1 MIKINKKILL
11 LIIFIIISLIILLYF
26 LFKKNEN
33 IIQSGPFFKGLFFR
47 DYTYKKSK
55 PKQAIKNI
63 DFREDTNA
71 AFKVPPDPPEP
82 LDSLGGLT
90 SVARF

>member
-11 LIIFIIISLIILLYF
+11 LIIFIIISLIIILYF

-33 IIQSGPFFKGLFFR
+33 IIQPGPLFKGLFFK

-63 DFREDTNA
+63 DFREDTDA

-82 LDSLGGLT
+82 LDSIGDLSSIT
-90 SVARF
+90 RF